1 MRIHA
6 PNNTGS
12 LAISGSLVLNNGD
25 AEFNSAEFSGNV
37 SGSATSTGSF
47 GQVIGEGHN
56 LTNLQ
61 RPITTHISNFTAS
74 MTYAGHYN
82 VVHGQLTCSILAEAS
97 ASVAIGT
104 EFEFFQSSSAG
115 TLLFQSASLVNVYS
129 KSGAMKITGQY
140 SAATLKK
147 VGTITWHVV
156 GDLA

>member
-6 PNNTGS
+6 PNITGS

-82 VVHGQLTCSILAEAS
+82 VVHGQLTCSILAEAT

-104 EFEFFQSSSAG
+104 EFEFFQ
-115 TLLFQSASLVNVYS
+115 
-129 KSGAMKITGQY
+129 
-140 SAATLKK
+140 
-147 VGTITWHVV
+147 
-156 GDLA
+156 